1 MEHHTYAKSGSK
13 KWSADE
19 KRRLVTKRIEAE
31 DLFSKYSSKQAE
43 PWKKFK
49 AMAKIGDY
57 SERALRKQWLNMVQR
72 YRIQKST
79 VQVTP
84 LNKQCIDVLNEEWEY
99 FGEIHAYMTQRT
111 TDLHSYALKE
121 PNIDQSHNNNNSS
134 NLAMRGVVN
143 DHNFGDRS
151 AGIKST
157 ISVPHIRAH
166 ILDTDKMK
174 QVQQA
179 SNDSFSDKLVDS
191 LAKLDEQQYKLED
204 LSSSSSCKELKN
216 EPIII
221 VKQESLYDMDFNEF
235 NAVNSVCSTADTFT
249 DSESRESSEP
259 SDPVAVEVSDLS
271 SDSIVCLP
279 LPDKSASELSEAK
292 TVVQLPV
299 CSETAS
305 EAPPTPPKR
314 KRKAM
319 SEREKYYRH
328 RRRYDHRMEVRLGGL
343 CVVAGQL
350 LEHLVPDLNVAPLLM
365 NIYNNVD
372 FNCSSSCDE
381 EDTEAEDDDDDRQ

>member
-13 KWSADE
+13 KWSAEE
-19 KRRLVTKRIEAE
+19 KRLLVTKRIEAE

-49 AMAKIGDY
+49 NMAKIGDY

-79 VQVTP
+79 LQVTP

-121 PNIDQSHNNNNSS
+121 PNQDQSHNNNNNNNNS
-134 NLAMRGVVN
+134 LAMRGVVN
-143 DHNFGDRS
+143 DHNFCDRS
-151 AGIKST
+151 AGIKAE
-157 ISVPHIRAH
+157 IRTH
-166 ILDTDKMK
+166 QLTMDK
-174 QVQQA
+174 
-179 SNDSFSDKLVDS
+179 SSDSFSDKLVDS
-191 LAKLDEQQYKLED
+191 LAKLDEQQYKLEE
-204 LSSSSSCKELKN
+204 SSSSSSGKEIKN
-216 EPIII
+216 EPI
-221 VKQESLYDMDFNEF
+221 KHEFLSDMDLNE
-235 NAVNSVCSTADTFT
+235 CTAYTFT
-249 DSESRESSEP
+249 DSDSQESSEP
-259 SDPVAVEVSDLS
+259 SDPVAVEESELS
-271 SDSIVCLP
+271 SDSIVCSPP
-279 LPDKSASELSEAK
+279 LPEISEAK
-292 TVVQLPV
+292 TIVQLPA

-305 EAPPTPPKR
+305 ETPKPQTPKR
-314 KRKAM
+314 KRKVM

-343 CVVAGQL
+343 CIVAGQL

-365 NIYNNVD
+365 NVYNNVD
-372 FNCSSSCDE
+372 FNCNSSCDE
-381 EDTEAEDDDDDRQ
+381 EDTEDDDGQ